1 MVGGTGML
9 YVTVAPNL
17 PTIPVPPMNQ
27 KHDCPKWHWP
37 KVRHLLC
44 VCEYMRLFSHALSY
58 RRRVICNPMMLNP
71 HSNLQNEK
79 FCGWSKQKKS
89 GEPNKTHTPHTK
101 HHTKCKPLRVHLG
114 HINKWKVFS
123 PLCLGNKL
131 ERGRCYARICCL
143 CHKYTCIEYIRR
155 VNMYFRP
162 EWHSE
167 STACSIALGP
177 VVFMLLRCISC
188 LMADTCTM
196 YIHRLMHDQLICI
209 YYSRN
214 SLFSSLLRS
223 VESISVGR
231 PNADQK

>member
-1 MVGGTGML
+1 MKNFAGEANKRKV
-9 YVTVAPNL
+9 VNL
-17 PTIPVPPMNQ
+17 T
-27 KHDCPKWHWP
+27 K
-37 KVRHLLC
+37 
-44 VCEYMRLFSHALSY
+44 
-58 RRRVICNPMMLNP
+58 
-71 HSNLQNEK
+71 
-79 FCGWSKQKKS
+79 
-89 GEPNKTHTPHTK
+89 HTPHTK